1 MCGLCG
7 LIEEQTDWTDL
18 PSELPRRQERQKRLS
33 VINKITKPVHV
44 TVSDVQGV
52 NFLVQTLTGKA
63 ALANGLDALWGQI
76 EQLTGKP
83 IDVLDDDYL
92 KRLSHFNLSHFD

>member
-18 PSELPRRQERQKRLS
+18 PSDLPRRQERQKRLS
-33 VINKITKPVHV
+33 VVNKIIKPLQV

-52 NFLVQTLTGKA
+52 NFLVQTLTGKS
-63 ALANGLDALWGQI
+63 ALANGLNELWGQI
-76 EQLTGKP
+76 DSLTAKP
-83 IDVLDDDYL
+83 IDVLDESYL
-92 KRLSHFNLSHFD
+92 DRLVYFNLK

>member
-18 PSELPRRQERQKRLS
+18 PSDLPRRQKRLS
-33 VINKITKPVHV
+33 IVNKITKPLQV

-52 NFLVQTLTGKA
+52 NFLVQTLTGKS
-63 ALANGLDALWGQI
+63 ALANGLNELWGHI
-76 EQLTGKP
+76 ENLTTKP
-83 IDVLDDDYL
+83 IDVLDESYL
-92 KRLSHFNLSHFD
+92 DRLVYFNLK